1 MCKHSEHPYGRTLP
15 HFPKHWYFWPVAQ
28 ALSVV
33 QRLHPTLLASAQ
45 RFSVALNAMAI
56 PVDEVRRFC
65 TGFFQCFPMFFR
77 SLWVPWKALKTPNL
91 HTQIRRFLM
100 FFFSGKKLTLKA
112 AVGRFFLAGLC
123 SDCTICRDLSSTE
136 DSFRGDLIGSDSICW
151 ESEGNFHSFTCETT
165 VSPSI
170 FVPTGVDWVGG
181 CWVVGLQI
189 LVATWQ
195 TEKTLESIQLV
206 TPLHGLI
213 WYTDTDYKLDL
224 PPARDVSRMCSLLLV
239 TIASGEWIQRY
250 GTDTKNTLL
259 KWKKGPLVLYGMG
272 MKSYPIIWG
281 WNNKPLFLDPVFNQP
296 VFHGK

>member
-65 TGFFQCFPMFFR
+65 IGFFQCFPMFFC

-100 FFFSGKKLTLKA
+100 FFFFSGKKLTLKA

-189 LVATWQ
+189 LVATWLYNWKNMKKPWNQ
-195 TEKTLESIQLV
+195 FSWLRPYMVSYDTQIQIINWIYPRPGMPVEKCVPFCWWRLHPGSGSKDMEQIQK
-206 TPLHGLI
+206 TH
-213 WYTDTDYKLDL
+213 
-224 PPARDVSRMCSLLLV
+224 
-239 TIASGEWIQRY
+239 EQ
-250 GTDTKNTLL
+250 
-259 KWKKGPLVLYGMG
+259 WKKGPLVLYG
-272 MKSYPIIWG
+272 I
-281 WNNKPLFLDPVFNQP
+281 
-296 VFHGK
+296 